1 VAELRIILVVED
13 DEGNR
18 EALSELLEGEGYQV
32 IAAANGQ
39 DALAWLRA
47 NPAVSP
53 SLILLDMM
61 MPVMN
66 GTEFRMQQRE
76 DPQLAKIPVVLMS
89 AGARIE
95 EEATVLGAVGVI
107 GKPPDVD
114 DMLAQIEHY
123 SRPPEQSR

>member
-1 VAELRIILVVED
+1 MRIILVVED

-18 EALSELLEGEGYQV
+18 EALSELLEGEGYLV

-39 DALAWLRA
+39 DALRWLRA
-47 NPAVSP
+47 HPAEPP

-66 GTEFRMQQRE
+66 GTEFRLQQRD
-76 DPQLAKIPVVLMS
+76 DPQLAAIPVVLMS
-89 AGARIE
+89 AGAKIE
-95 EEATVLGAVGVI
+95 EEATALGAVGVI

-114 DMLAQIEHY
+114 DMLAQIERY
-123 SRPPEQSR
+123 SRPAEASR